1 MVDAGPE
8 DASVPEPKPGDRVVV
23 DTTDGH
29 ALGTVTR
36 INSSLAE
43 RREAQHYAAINQ
55 QLPRKRDGQW
65 GWLEPGGMTQSA
77 APVRYNMRPRSTW
90 RG

>member
-1 MVDAGPE
+1 MMPLHWKRQRNAQMH
-8 DASVPEPKPGDRVVV
+8 PGM
-23 DTTDGH
+23 
-29 ALGTVTR
+29 
-36 INSSLAE
+36 SLAE

-77 APVRYNMRPRSTW
+77 APVRYNMRQRSTW